1 LLLIRRLHTYLG
13 LFIAPSV
20 LFFAF
25 SGACQ
30 VFSLHEAHGDYHPP
44 ALIETL
50 GNLHKDQVLSK
61 PEHHPA
67 HAPSA
72 GMAHDADAH
81 AGAPDHDHDHDHGHA
96 DKAKASTLVL
106 KWFFAGV
113 AVCLAFSTLFG
124 LWMGLRFARTPRLSW
139 GLLVAGVVVPVLIVL
154 L

>member
-72 GMAHDADAH
+72 GTAHDADAH
-81 AGAPDHDHDHDHGHA
+81 AGAPDHDHDHA

-113 AVCLAFSTLFG
+113 AACLAFSTLFG
-124 LWMGLRFARTPRLSW
+124 LWMGLRFTRTPRLSW